1 MAEMEREELSK
12 ELEKL
17 MDKVNEETIGWQ
29 KEKKEKEEKLNDLQK
44 SVNEAKSKVTFWV
57 YSKSEWMNE
66 STFLFRFKMNIEQS
80 KIENL
85 LHDQNYEQNKL
96 DDIQKKLKD
105 LEKLSIDRNEY

>member
-1 MAEMEREELSK
+1 
-12 ELEKL
+12 
-17 MDKVNEETIGWQ
+17 
-29 KEKKEKEEKLNDLQK
+29 
-44 SVNEAKSKVTFWV
+44 
-57 YSKSEWMNE
+57 MNE